1 MLPVKL
7 LACSCSRRR
16 RTQPPRSPTLPM
28 PPRTPFR
35 RLLISTLLLL
45 LIAAPAAADLGG
57 RKHAVDDQIAG
68 LHGRIAAAQAREQAL
83 TSELGTVT
91 TRIRSLEAQAG
102 DVSTRLATLKDD
114 LALHQ
119 MRLAKIRSLYELQT
133 RQLRI
138 LKREYAL
145 AVTRLNARLV
155 SIYESDKPSTIEVV
169 LGARNLQDII
179 DQIDYLSMVARQDRQ
194 IVAQV
199 AGGRSR
205 VRRARLGTVRMQA
218 SVAAET
224 RVIAYR
230 TAQQA
235 ALRNNLLATR
245 DLLSNT
251 RDAKQR
257 DLAATREQKQ
267 QWTEEANSLG
277 AVSVQLAA
285 QIQAAQ
291 AAPPAPPAQDGGT
304 SQSSGASSAPVSS
317 GLIWPVSGPITSPF
331 GMRWGSLHPGIDIGA
346 GMGTPIQAAASG
358 RVIVAAYSGGYG
370 NLVVI
375 DHGNGLATAYA
386 HQSQLAVSVGEQVA
400 QGQVIGYVGSTGF
413 STGPH
418 LHFEVRVNGSPVD
431 PMGYL

>member
-1 MLPVKL
+1 
-7 LACSCSRRR
+7 
-16 RTQPPRSPTLPM
+16 
-28 PPRTPFR
+28 
-35 RLLISTLLLL
+35 
-45 LIAAPAAADLGG
+45 
-57 RKHAVDDQIAG
+57 
-68 LHGRIAAAQAREQAL
+68 
-83 TSELGTVT
+83 
-91 TRIRSLEAQAG
+91 LEAQVG
-102 DVSTRLATLKDD
+102 DVSTRLATLQDD
-114 LALHQ
+114 LALHRT
-119 MRLAKIRSLYELQT
+119 RLAKIRSLYRLQT
-133 RQLRI
+133 QQLRV

-145 AVTRLNARLV
+145 ALKRLNNRLV
-155 SIYESDKPSTIEVV
+155 SIYESGQPSTIEVL
-169 LGARNLQDII
+169 LGARSLQDMI
-179 DQIDYLSMVARQDRQ
+179 DQIDYLSMIAKQDKQ

-205 VRRARLGTVRMQA
+205 VRRARVRTVTMRA
-218 SVAAET
+218 SLAAET

-235 ALRNNLLATR
+235 ALRDHLLTTR
-245 DLLSNT
+245 NLLSNT
-251 RDAKQR
+251 RDAKQH
-257 DLAATREQKQ
+257 DLAATSEQQ
-267 QWTEEANSLG
+267 RQWTQEANSLG
-277 AVSVQLAA
+277 SVSAQLAA

-291 AAPPAPPAQDGGT
+291 AAPPAPPAQGSDG
-304 SQSSGASSAPVSS
+304 SPPSSGAAPSAPSSS

-346 GMGTPIQAAASG
+346 GMGTPIKAAASG

-386 HQSQLAVSVGEQVA
+386 HQSQIAVSVGQQVA